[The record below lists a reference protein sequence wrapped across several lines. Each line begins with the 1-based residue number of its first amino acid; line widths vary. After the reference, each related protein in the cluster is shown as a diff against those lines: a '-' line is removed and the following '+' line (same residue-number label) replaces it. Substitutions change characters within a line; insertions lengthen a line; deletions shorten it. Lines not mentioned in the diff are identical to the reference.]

1 MIRRLLL
8 SALVIAFTGAAPS
21 ISGPASDRAPGAADQ
36 TMPRFRADG
45 ALLRPDG
52 VERWVL
58 VGTSLGLGYSNA
70 TDDGVGMFH
79 RVYLEPGA
87 YEHFLRTGGFRDG
100 TMLALSIRKPINR
113 VPPSRAGWSEGEL
126 AALELAVKDPEK
138 FQGGWAYFDFGRD
151 VRAARALPRERCARC
166 HAAHAARDNVFL
178 QFYPQLRTR

>member
-1 MIRRLLL
+1 MIRRLLPPV
-8 SALVIAFTGAAPS
+8 LVVAFTGAAPS
-21 ISGPASDRAPGAADQ
+21 IAGPAPSSDRAPGAADQ

-45 ALLRPDG
+45 ALLRPDSI
-52 VERWVL
+52 ERWVL

-100 TMLALSIRKPINR
+100 TMLALSIRKPVNR
-113 VPPSRAGWSEGEL
+113 VPPSRAGWSEGEV

-138 FQGGWAYFDFGRD
+138 FLGGWA
-151 VRAARALPRERCARC
+151 
-166 HAAHAARDNVFL
+166 
-178 QFYPQLRTR
+178 